1 MDHMTSRALQIDEFE
16 MRQGE
21 ERIPEL
27 AAKAGRQAHQRALQV
42 RGKLTM
48 VVGANLVEKHL
59 DGTITVLRR
68 IDEPVKGQAGQV
80 LRRRK

>member
-1 MDHMTSRALQIDEFE
+1 MGFMTSRAIQIDELE
-16 MRQGE
+16 MRRAE

-27 AAKAGRQAHQRALQV
+27 AAKAGRKAHQRALQI

-48 VVGANLVEKHL
+48 VLGSNLVEKRL
-59 DGTITVLRR
+59 DGTITVLRP

>member
-1 MDHMTSRALQIDEFE
+1 MDRMTSRAPQIDELE

-27 AAKAGRQAHQRALQV
+27 AAKAGRQAHQRALEV

-48 VVGANLVEKHL
+48 VVGANLVEKRL
-59 DGTITVLRR
+59 DGTITVLRP

>member
-1 MDHMTSRALQIDEFE
+1 MDRMTSRALQIDELE

-27 AAKAGRQAHQRALQV
+27 AAKAGRQAHQRALEV

-48 VVGANLVEKHL
+48 VVGANLVEKRL
-59 DGTITVLRR
+59 DGTITVLRP